1 MDHETYFET
10 NKEPVLLKDCAQKV
24 EDFVK
29 IQLKNNN
36 RVVLVTSGGTA
47 VPLEAQTVRFLD
59 NFSAGTRGSASAE
72 YFIKYGYS
80 VVFLYRQYTL
90 LPYSRCYFHDKYDF
104 LDYFEETD
112 DCNVVGT
119 VLVKA
124 EYREKMAYH
133 LRCYQDAK
141 LNNKLL
147 IIPYITITE
156 YLYYL
161 REIAIIFRPLSENAL
176 FYLAAAVSDFFIPP
190 ERIPEHK
197 ISSDSNGKRLVIEF
211 DPVPK
216 FLAKLIEKWAPRAS
230 IISFKLE
237 TDEDILISN
246 ARMSL
251 QRYGHRLVIG
261 NILTKR
267 KYEVVFVTKTQE
279 SWIRLTQEEKE
290 NGIEVESK
298 IVPLVIQLHDTWIHL

>member
-1 MDHETYFET
+1 MDHETYFEM

-24 EDFVK
+24 QDFVK
-29 IQLKNNN
+29 IQLKLNS

-47 VPLEAQTVRFLD
+47 VPLETQTVRFLD

-80 VVFLYRQYTL
+80 VVFLYRQHTL
-90 LPYSRCYFHDKYDF
+90 LPYSRCYFHNKYDF

-112 DCNVVGT
+112 NCNVM
-119 VLVKA
+119 VKA
-124 EYREKMAYH
+124 KYREKMVHH

-147 IIPYITITE
+147 MISYLTITE
-156 YLYYL
+156 YLFYL
-161 REIAIIFRPLSENAL
+161 REIAIIFRPLSRNAL

-190 ERIPEHK
+190 ERISEHK
-197 ISSDSNGKRLVIEF
+197 IHSESNDKRLVIEF

-230 IISFKLE
+230 IVSFKLE

-267 KYEVVFVTKTQE
+267 KYEVVFVTETQE
-279 SWIRLTQEEKE
+279 SWIRLTQEEKD
-290 NGIEVESK
+290 NGIEIESK
-298 IVPLVIQLHDTWIHL
+298 IVPRIIQLHDTWIHL